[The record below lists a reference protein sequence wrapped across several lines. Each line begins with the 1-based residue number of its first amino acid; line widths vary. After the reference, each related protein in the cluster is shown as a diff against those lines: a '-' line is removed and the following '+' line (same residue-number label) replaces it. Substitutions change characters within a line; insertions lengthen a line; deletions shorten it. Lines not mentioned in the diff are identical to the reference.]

1 MEEARV
7 AKPTTAP
14 QQITQP
20 QVVDS
25 VVSQSDE
32 ATNTTEPVDPNS
44 PEERA
49 ELIPQDNWATS
60 PLFYELANYLGV
72 DSKDYDGTADQIS
85 VITDWAIE
93 RGGSNKVEDILH
105 TIRELENKLQPPAW
119 GERRVAHLYRALR
132 MEARFEASK
141 KALGAFTRTG
151 KWDN

>member
-7 AKPTTAP
+7 AKPITTQTTPQAP
-14 QQITQP
+14 
-20 QVVDS
+20 VADS
-25 VVSQSDE
+25 VVSE
-32 ATNTTEPVDPNS
+32 TEETTSQDQPVDPNS

-60 PLFYELANYLGV
+60 PLFYELANFLGV
-72 DSKDYDGTADQIS
+72 DSKDYDSSADQIS

-105 TIRELENKLQPPAW
+105 TIRELENKLQPVSW

-132 MEARFEASK
+132 MEARYEATK
-141 KALGAFTRTG
+141 KALGAFSKTG